1 MTLNAIWIIIT
12 YLEKSGQ
19 DIRSSAIAKK
29 FNLDLHNASNFHFIE
44 LWLVKLVQLM
54 YPWTKKK

>member
-1 MTLNAIWIIIT
+1 MTLNGIWIIIT

-29 FNLDLHNASNFHFIE
+29 INLDLHNASNFRCIE
-44 LWLVKLVQLM
+44 LWLVKLMHLM
-54 YPWTKKK
+54 YPWTK